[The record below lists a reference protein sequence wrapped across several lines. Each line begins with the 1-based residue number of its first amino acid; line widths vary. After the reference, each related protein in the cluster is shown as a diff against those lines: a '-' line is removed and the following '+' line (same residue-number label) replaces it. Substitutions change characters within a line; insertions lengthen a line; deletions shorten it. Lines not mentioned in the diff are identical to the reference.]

1 MGDFVR
7 FHGSGR
13 VNQVEERFTAS
24 GKPFARLWLGVG
36 GDAAKSEGVIQV
48 DFWGEAEREQVLNLP
63 RGCRA
68 LVLGRV
74 SGRISDKGYWNA
86 TMFGDAVFADGR
98 RQGVPQGGSVKQY
111 AHGGSPAPAAAPQ
124 SQEASEDIPF

>member
-1 MGDFVR
+1 MSDFVR

-13 VNQVEERFTAS
+13 VNQVEERFTPS

-36 GDAAKSEGVIQV
+36 GDATKCESVVQV
-48 DFWGEAEREQVLNLP
+48 DFWGEAERAQVLNLP

-86 TMFGDAVFADGR
+86 TMFGDAVYPDVQRPAGA
-98 RQGVPQGGSVKQY
+98 PQGGRVKQY
-111 AHGGSPAPAAAPQ
+111 EHPAPAAPAQ
-124 SQEASEDIPF
+124 GEADEDIPF

>member
-7 FHGSGR
+7 FHGSGT
-13 VNQVEERFTAS
+13 VTQVQELTTMA
-24 GKPFARLWLGVG
+24 GKPFARLHVG
-36 GDAAKSEGVIQV
+36 IGGNAGKADGVIQV
-48 DFWGEAEREQVLNLP
+48 DFWGEAEQAAVLQLQ
-63 RGCRA
+63 RGQRV

-111 AHGGSPAPAAAPQ
+111 AHGGSPAP
-124 SQEASEDIPF
+124 QEADEDIPF

>member
-48 DFWGEAEREQVLNLP
+48 DFWGEAEQAAVLQLQ
-63 RGCRA
+63 RGQRV

-111 AHGGSPAPAAAPQ
+111 AHGGSPAP
-124 SQEASEDIPF
+124 QEADEDIPF

>member
-7 FHGSGR
+7 FHGSGT
-13 VNQVEERFTAS
+13 VTQVQELTTMA
-24 GKPFARLWLGVG
+24 GKPFARLHVG
-36 GDAAKSEGVIQV
+36 IGGNAGKADGVIQV
-48 DFWGEAEREQVLNLP
+48 DFWGEAEQAAVLQLQ
-63 RGCRA
+63 RGQRVP
-68 LVLGRV
+68 VLGRV

-111 AHGGSPAPAAAPQ
+111 AHGGSPAP
-124 SQEASEDIPF
+124 QEADEDIPF

>member
-1 MGDFVR
+1 MSDFVR

-13 VNQVEERFTAS
+13 VNQVEERFTPA

-36 GDAAKSEGVIQV
+36 GDAARSESVIQV
-48 DFWGEAEREQVLNLP
+48 DFWDEAERKHVLGLP

-74 SGRISDKGYWNA
+74 SGRVNERGYWNG
-86 TMFGDAVFADGR
+86 TLFGDAVYPDL
-98 RQGVPQGGSVKQY
+98 QTVGGDAGGVKQY
-111 AHGGSPAPAAAPQ
+111 SHPAAAAQ
-124 SQEASEDIPF
+124 GSNEAAEDIPF